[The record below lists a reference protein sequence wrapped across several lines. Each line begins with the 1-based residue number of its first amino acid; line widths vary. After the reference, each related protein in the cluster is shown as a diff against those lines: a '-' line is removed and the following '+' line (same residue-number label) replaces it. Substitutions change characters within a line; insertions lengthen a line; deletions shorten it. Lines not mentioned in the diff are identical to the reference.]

1 MAADRGLSMFD
12 EGIALDTQ
20 ERLAKTRAQAQG
32 FVVAVMLFGVMS
44 GPLID
49 RLQQEMIAVAAASLS
64 NWSLSLE
71 KIAEA
76 NPARQNPLPID
87 GA

>member
-1 MAADRGLSMFD
+1 MID
-12 EGIALDTQ
+12 EDIALAAN
-20 ERLAKTRAQAQG
+20 ERLATTRAQAQG

-64 NWSLSLE
+64 NWSLSLA
-71 KIAEA
+71 KIGEA
-76 NPARQNPLPID
+76 DPARGSLSTN

>member
-1 MAADRGLSMFD
+1 MID
-12 EGIALDTQ
+12 EDIALATA

-32 FVVAVMLFGVMS
+32 FVVAVMLFGLMS

-49 RLQQEMIAVAAASLS
+49 RLQRQMIAVAAASLS

-76 NPARQNPLPID
+76 DAARENRQPID

>member
-1 MAADRGLSMFD
+1 MRLGAVMID
-12 EGIALDTQ
+12 EDIALAAN

-49 RLQQEMIAVAAASLS
+49 RLQQEIVAVAAASLS
-64 NWSLSLE
+64 SWSLSLE
-71 KIAEA
+71 KFG
-76 NPARQNPLPID
+76 
-87 GA
+87 GAAATNGA

>member
-1 MAADRGLSMFD
+1 MSNED
-12 EGIALDTQ
+12 IAFATE

-32 FVVAVMLFGVMS
+32 FVVAVALLGLMS

-49 RLQQEMIAVAAASLS
+49 RLQQEMIAVAVVPLQA
-64 NWSLSLE
+64 WSLSLE
-71 KIAEA
+71 KVAEA
-76 NPARQNPLPID
+76 DAARENRQPID

>member
-1 MAADRGLSMFD
+1 MID
-12 EGIALDTQ
+12 EDIALDTQ

-32 FVVAVMLFGVMS
+32 FVVAVALFGLMS

-64 NWSLSLE
+64 SWSLSLQQ
-71 KIAEA
+71 IAEGPVRA
-76 NPARQNPLPID
+76 NPPTAD